1 MPDAFGAEVAGRDH
15 AGPAGR
21 RNEPM
26 LDTVRKML
34 LAGLGTLELTEEKL
48 EGALRDLIKRGE
60 LTEQEARSLGE
71 EWKQRL
77 ASRRDELQR
86 EARAAVQR
94 ALQSL
99 DVASRQE
106 LEALTKR
113 VEALEGRAPATQGAT
128 HSDLDREC

>member
-1 MPDAFGAEVAGRDH
+1 
-15 AGPAGR
+15 
-21 RNEPM
+21 M

-34 LAGLGTLELTEEKL
+34 LVGLGTLELTEEKL
-48 EGALRDLIKRGE
+48 EGTLRDLIKRGE
-60 LTEQEARSLGE
+60 LTEQEARTVGE

-86 EARAAVQR
+86 EARGAVQR

-106 LEALTKR
+106 LETLRKR
-113 VEALEGRAPATQGAT
+113 VDALEGRIRATQGPQHT
-128 HSDLDREC
+128 DLDTEC